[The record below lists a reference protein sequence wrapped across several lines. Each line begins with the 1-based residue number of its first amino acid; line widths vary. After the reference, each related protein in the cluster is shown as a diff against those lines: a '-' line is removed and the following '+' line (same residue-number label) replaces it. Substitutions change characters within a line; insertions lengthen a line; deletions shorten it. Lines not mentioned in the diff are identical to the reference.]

1 MDAELKQKSEVE
13 TNIHVIIKKFFLC
26 QQVSDLVSVI
36 TNILDILVLPN
47 TYFIF
52 ANCIYRQLN
61 EAVFNFVFEPD
72 LYTMNFCY

>member
-13 TNIHVIIKKFFLC
+13 TNIHVIIKKLFLC

-47 TYFIF
+47 TYFIHF
-52 ANCIYRQLN
+52 ANCIY
-61 EAVFNFVFEPD
+61 
-72 LYTMNFCY
+72 